1 MSYTFALIKAHPQG
15 ESGWCLVIPRDAFDL
30 SMEMHGRVI
39 KQMALKFFKDPHLF
53 NDGEPRR
60 EDSPFYH
67 PIKLAAG
74 WMNTCLRGL
83 TEYGTVYM
91 NRATGLVFGD
101 GITVLETRESDA
113 LEFPTSDTK
122 DGVKITISMWGGGEH
137 YYLSASNNQV
147 FAQPKYDHYDEAL
160 AEARK
165 YAHPYNIEVSRG
177 GYMYKT
183 EGD

>member
-1 MSYTFALIKAHPQG
+1 MTYTFALIKAHPQG
-15 ESGWCLVIPRDAFDL
+15 EAGWCLAIPKDAFEL

-83 TEYGTVYM
+83 TEYGIVYM

-101 GITVLETRESDA
+101 AITVLETRESA
-113 LEFPTSDTK
+113 TLEFPKSDNK
-122 DGVKITISMWGGGEH
+122 DGVKITISRWAAGLH
-137 YYLSASNNQV
+137 YYLSANTNQV
-147 FAQPKYDHYDEAL
+147 FKELKFDSYDEAM

-165 YAHPYNIEVSRG
+165 YAHDDSISFKPGDHIYAR
-177 GYMYKT
+177 